1 VELQSIFSDL
11 GIALGLGLLVGLQ
24 REHAESDLAGIRT
37 FPLVTFLGTLTAM
50 LAQSFGGWVL
60 AASFVSL
67 AMMIVIGDVAKL
79 KARPADPGLT
89 TEISILLMF
98 SVGAYLVAGPE
109 EIAIAIGGGVA
120 VLLHFKG
127 QLHGFTAKLGAEDL
141 KAIMQFALLSLVIL
155 PVLPDE
161 TFGPYDVLNPRS
173 IWWMV
178 VLIVAISLVG
188 YIAYK
193 FIGKRAGAAF
203 GGILGG
209 IISSTATT
217 VSYAKRTASAPEANR
232 GATIA
237 IMLASTVVYL
247 RVLLLILLVAPTL
260 FSEAALPLLT
270 LFLIFAALSG
280 FVWQGR
286 EEGDGLPPHH
296 NPTELRSA
304 LLFGLVYG
312 IVIFA
317 VAATHDLVG
326 EGGLYL
332 VAGLSGLT
340 KVDAITL
347 STSNLVV
354 AGRVVADHAWRI
366 LMVALL
372 SNIVFKTVI
381 IAWLG
386 DRGLLVRV
394 SRLYAV
400 ALVGGILILI
410 FWP

>member
-1 VELQSIFSDL
+1 VELQSVFRDL

-24 REHAESDLAGIRT
+24 REHAEADLAGIRT
-37 FPLVTFLGTLTAM
+37 FPLVTFLGVLFAM
-50 LAQSFGGWVL
+50 LAQPFGGWVL
-60 AASFVSL
+60 AAGIVAL
-67 AMMIVIGDVAKL
+67 AMMIVIGNVAKL
-79 KARPADPGLT
+79 KAQPADPGLT
-89 TEISILLMF
+89 TEISMLLMF
-98 SVGAYLVAGPE
+98 AVGAYLVIGRE
-109 EIAIAIGGGVA
+109 EIAIAVGGGVA

-127 QLHGFTAKLGAEDL
+127 QLHGLTEKLGTEDL
-141 KAIMQFALLSLVIL
+141 KAIMQFVLLSLVIL

-161 TFGPYDVLNPRS
+161 TYGPYEVLNPRS

-188 YIAYK
+188 YIVYK
-193 FIGKRAGAAF
+193 FFGQRAGAAF

-217 VSYAKRTASAPEANR
+217 VCYAKRTADAPEANR
-232 GATIA
+232 SATIA
-237 IMLASTVVYL
+237 IILASTIVYL
-247 RVLLLILLVAPTL
+247 RVLLLILLVAPQL
-260 FSEAALPLLT
+260 FTEAGPPLLA
-270 LFLIFAALSG
+270 LFLIFAVLSAI
-280 FVWQGR
+280 VWRGK
-286 EEGDGLPPHH
+286 EEGDGLPPQQ
-296 NPTELRSA
+296 NPTELGSA

-312 IVIFA
+312 LVIFA
-317 VAATHDLVG
+317 VAATNDMIG
-326 EGGLYL
+326 ERGLYV
-332 VAGLSGLT
+332 VAGLSGIT
-340 KVDAITL
+340 SVDAITL

-386 DRGLLVRV
+386 DRQLLVKVGRFYV
-394 SRLYAV
+394 V
-400 ALVGGILILI
+400 ALAGGILILI